1 MTLEQ
6 WANLAE
12 IVAAVAVVPSLVYLA
27 VQVRQ
32 GNAQSRATARYAF
45 IESMAD
51 INMTIAQDKAAASVW
66 RRGLEAPETLD
77 PDEQMQLWMFIG
89 QYCNAWVV
97 MYHLHLDGLLPQ
109 KQWTLVQTDIV
120 SILSSAG
127 GRMFW
132 NEAVNAFENDFVTF
146 VDQLLSSDRQRYTM
160 LIG

>member
-6 WANLAE
+6 LANVAE

-66 RRGLEAPETLD
+66 RRGLGDPNDLD
-77 PDEQMQLWMFIG
+77 ADERMQLWMFIG

-97 MYHLHLDGLLPQ
+97 MYHLHLDGLLPM

-120 SILSSAG
+120 SILSSEG
-127 GRMFW
+127 GRVFW
-132 NEAVNAFENDFVTF
+132 EMGADAFETDFVDF
-146 VDQLLSSDRQRYTM
+146 VGELMRSERKRYDM
-160 LIG
+160 LAR

>member
-6 WANLAE
+6 WAYIAE
-12 IVAAVAVVPSLVYLA
+12 ILAAVAVVPSLVYLA

-66 RRGLEAPETLD
+66 RRGLAA
-77 PDEQMQLWMFIG
+77 PDELDADERMQLWMFIG

-97 MYHLHLDGLLPQ
+97 MYHLHLDGLLPE
-109 KQWTLVQTDIV
+109 KQWTLVQTDIL
-120 SILSSAG
+120 SILSSEG
-127 GRMFW
+127 GKVFW
-132 NEAVNAFENDFVTF
+132 EMGVHAFEDDFVAF
-146 VDQLLSSDRQRYTM
+146 VEGLLRSGRRRYDM
-160 LIG
+160 LAR